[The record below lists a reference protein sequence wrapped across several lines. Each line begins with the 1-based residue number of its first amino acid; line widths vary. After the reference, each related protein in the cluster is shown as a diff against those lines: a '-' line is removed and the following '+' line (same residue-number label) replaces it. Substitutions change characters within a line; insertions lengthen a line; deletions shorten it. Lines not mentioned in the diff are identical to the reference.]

1 MTSLGMSI
9 KISQFSR
16 NLNDVASAKKKY
28 TPQNI
33 DIFCRLREPLAHNC
47 LSLPSEEIHT

>member
-33 DIFCRLREPLAHNC
+33 EPLAHNC